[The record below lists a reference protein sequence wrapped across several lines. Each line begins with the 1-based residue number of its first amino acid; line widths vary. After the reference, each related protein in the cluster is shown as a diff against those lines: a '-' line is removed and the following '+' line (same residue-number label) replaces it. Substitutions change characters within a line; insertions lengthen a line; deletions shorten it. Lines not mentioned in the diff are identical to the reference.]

1 MNITEVRKVVGR
13 IKASLFKKSNSQSI
27 GSLKSNFKGTGL
39 QFREH
44 QIYAPGD
51 DVRFIDWK
59 ILAKTSTP
67 FVKTFEEER
76 NVEIAVIIDAN
87 DSMLLGFNGVS
98 KLQASIEL
106 TCLLYLLSQETGDTI
121 HTIIISDRVKSID
134 KSSGEAGIT
143 RFIKALESEEI
154 IDSQGKVRLERV
166 SKGLLSESEKSQA
179 IKKYLLKNREVV
191 IFSDFNNFINYESLK
206 KILYRK
212 NTHAFRLRSPIEDT
226 VKWPYVFYSSLATNK
241 GGYFFS
247 QDKVDSGRLEDDY
260 KRVKRLYVNE
270 SYLEKFV
277 KELS

>member
-1 MNITEVRKVVGR
+1 MNIAEVRKVVGR

-76 NVEIAVIIDAN
+76 NVDIAVIIDAS
-87 DSMLLGFNGVS
+87 DSMLLGYKGIS

-106 TCLLYLLSQETGDTI
+106 TCLLYLLAKETGDTI
-121 HTIIISDRVKSID
+121 HSIIISDKVRSVD

-143 RFIKALESEEI
+143 RFIKALEAEEI
-154 IDSQGKVRLERV
+154 INNSGKVRLDRISSGALTEND
-166 SKGLLSESEKSQA
+166 KSVA
-179 IKKYLLKNREVV
+179 IKKYLKKNREVV
-191 IFSDFNNFINYESLK
+191 IFSDFNDFINIESFNN
-206 KILYRK
+206 ILYRK
-212 NTHAFRLRSPIEDT
+212 NTHAFRLRSP
-226 VKWPYVFYSSLATNK
+226 
-241 GGYFFS
+241 
-247 QDKVDSGRLEDDY
+247 LEDSVDVPY
-260 KRVKRLYVNE
+260 TFFTSLQRGAGGCFAKQKKERDNAKSEDFKRVKRLYVNE
-270 SYLEKFV
+270 PYLEKFV